1 MYQENLDSNF
11 KKMIFDAAKMYR
23 KHRIR
28 TKPKCAVYEPVGNAI
43 VRQRA
48 YLLNAVQAWP
58 PSQTEQEATVQSF
71 TVVLCTLINRIRLLK
86 TTDKPYV

>member
-43 VRQRA
+43 ADAGGSLPVVA
-48 YLLNAVQAWP
+48 LLSRV
-58 PSQTEQEATVQSF
+58 
-71 TVVLCTLINRIRLLK
+71 
-86 TTDKPYV
+86 

>member
-1 MYQENLDSNF
+1 MDGTTAEMYQENLDSNF

-43 VRQRA
+43 GS
-48 YLLNAVQAWP
+48 L
-58 PSQTEQEATVQSF
+58 
-71 TVVLCTLINRIRLLK
+71 
-86 TTDKPYV
+86 